1 MARIAASG
9 SISVCQVSNVDLGSD
24 LCGNFVHEHSLLVE
38 PLVQD
43 GYAVVTEKLG
53 LGVELDED
61 VVMWYIFVL

>member
-24 LCGNFVHEHSLLVE
+24 LCGNFVHEHRLLVE

-43 GYAVVTEKLG
+43 EYAVMTENLG
-53 LGVELDED
+53 
-61 VVMWYIFVL
+61 WVLN

>member
-1 MARIAASG
+1 
-9 SISVCQVSNVDLGSD
+9 
-24 LCGNFVHEHSLLVE
+24 LVE
-38 PLVQD
+38 PFVQD